1 MKYFDSIAHTHRKR
15 RREGRSPGQS
25 KVLKQ
30 GNKSFLASRWLGFL
44 TKGRRNQSKPPWISP
59 AFRVTACSLERWDE
73 EGQAW
78 DWERDWRSWVEV
90 GVRDGGAVR
99 RGGSVGGGREA
110 ALGPLMLWWR
120 GAAPLLCQA
129 TGESSL
135 QSTFGAPST
144 RWRRRRERVGRKAG
158 EETALA
164 YQCDFSLF
172 LSRTGI

>member
-90 GVRDGGAVR
+90 GVRDGGGQARRIGRGWTRGCPGAPDALVERCGSFAVSGDRRKQPPIHLRSTEHEMEAAQGEGRAEGR
-99 RGGSVGGGREA
+99 RGN
-110 ALGPLMLWWR
+110 GPRLPMR
-120 GAAPLLCQA
+120 
-129 TGESSL
+129 
-135 QSTFGAPST
+135 F
-144 RWRRRRERVGRKAG
+144 
-158 EETALA
+158 
-164 YQCDFSLF
+164 
-172 LSRTGI
+172 